1 MASVFNLLDRLGPA
15 GVVIQAIGVTAL
27 GIAVLLA
34 FILARRAWRSRLYR
48 LRDARVVQIRAQWDT
63 IIDGRARPEEWRQ
76 DRMSAEIVE
85 TLLLDSLEDAQGAEA
100 DRLSRALRRSGLIDA
115 RIHDA
120 RVRRGWRR
128 RQALTSLGRMRASEA
143 IPALAEA
150 LEDRSQATVITAIRA
165 LGRIGCPGAAAP
177 LLEHLVTRTEPVPT
191 FHVENAIIGACRSQ
205 PQVITPYLDRATP
218 EMKRMLVRA
227 LSEIARGDMV
237 EVLLRLTSD
246 PEAEV
251 RASSARLLT
260 LAPVDIALPALS
272 GLATDEEWFVRL
284 RAIVALGQLQ
294 HPGAT
299 TSLVQGLCDRHRF
312 VRLRAARGLA
322 TMGKHLTRVLDEV
335 EATRDRY
342 ALQALLSE
350 LELSGVVLHYV
361 NQLTMTGPAQGHAE
375 RLVRRMVDLGARRLI
390 VSALAEH
397 DDPSIREAIAT
408 VLTRCQPEPL
418 IPLVERALAQ
428 APEDSARHLLE
439 RVQAALADARRAA
452 QDEAAKPLR
461 AAS

>member
-1 MASVFNLLDRLGPA
+1 MASVFSFLDRLGPA

-27 GIAVLLA
+27 GIAALLA

-63 IIDGRARPEEWRQ
+63 ILDGRARPEEWRQ
-76 DRMSAEIVE
+76 DPISAEIVE
-85 TLLLDSLEDAQGAEA
+85 TLLLDSLEEAHGADAE
-100 DRLSRALRRSGLIDA
+100 RLSRALRRSGLIDA

-165 LGRIGCPGAAAP
+165 LGRIGCPGAATP

-205 PQVITPYLDRATP
+205 PEVITPYLDRATP

-227 LSEIARGDMV
+227 LSEIARGDMI

-260 LAPVDIALPALS
+260 LAPVDIALPALT

-299 TSLVQGLCDRHRF
+299 TSLVKGLCDRHRF

-322 TMGKHLTRVLDEV
+322 TMGKHLTKVLDEV
-335 EATRDRY
+335 EATKDRY

-350 LELSGVVLHYV
+350 LELSGVVMHYV
-361 NQLTMTGPAQGHAE
+361 DQLTTTGGAHAHAE

-390 VSALAEH
+390 VSALTEH
-397 DDPSIREAIAT
+397 DDPAVREAIAD
-408 VLTRCQPEPL
+408 VLTRCTPEPL

-428 APEDSARHLLE
+428 APADAARPLLE
-439 RVQAALADARRAA
+439 RVRAALTDALRTA
-452 QDEAAKPLR
+452 QDEAAKPLK